1 MKTARPSGV
10 THPRGT
16 LRTALSTRPA
26 TLDTPPAPAR
36 SASVPVRPVYALK
49 GAADYLLAVLI
60 AAPALP
66 VVAVCLLLVK
76 LTSRGPAVYSQSRVG
91 RGGRVFTIYKIR
103 SMYHDCEKVTGIQ
116 WSVKGDRRITPLG
129 RVLRVLHLD
138 ELPQLWNVL
147 IGDMSLIGPRPERPE
162 IVDDLRVTLGRGYDL
177 RHAVKPGLTGFAQI
191 HLPPDSSIRTAK
203 NKLVYDRY
211 YVSRMGFWMDVKI
224 LFLTALKVVG
234 LKKLYRRPPRHPAG
248 E

>member
-1 MKTARPSGV
+1 MKTATPSGSI
-10 THPRGT
+10 HPRVT
-16 LRTALSTRPA
+16 PRSALSIRPA
-26 TLDTPPAPAR
+26 TLDAR
-36 SASVPVRPVYALK
+36 RTTVRSVAVPVRAAYPLK
-49 GAADYLLAVLI
+49 GTLDYFLAAVI
-60 AAPALP
+60 AIPALP
-66 VVAVCLLLVK
+66 VMAVCMALVK
-76 LTSRGPAVYSQSRVG
+76 LTSRGPAVYRQTRVG
-91 RGGRVFTIYKIR
+91 RGGRIFTIYKIR
-103 SMYHDCEKVTGIQ
+103 SMYHDCEKITGIQ

-211 YVSRMGFWMDVKI
+211 YVERMGVWMDLRI

-234 LKKLYRRPPRHPAG
+234 RKNLYRRAPRHPAG